1 MSRFFID
8 RPVFAWVIAIGMM
21 LAGAIS
27 LVSLPVAQYP
37 SIAPTAIL
45 ISVNYPGASAETVQ
59 STVVQVI
66 EQQLSGIDH
75 LLYFSSESDKD
86 GSVAIVLSFEQG
98 TDPDIAQVQVQ
109 NKVQLAL
116 PRLPS
121 AVQQQGLRVVKS
133 TQNFLVIV
141 AFVSRDGS
149 MNGVDLAD
157 FVASNVQEPISRT
170 AGVGD
175 YFLFGS
181 EYAMRI
187 WLDPARLNNFSL
199 TPADVSAAIQAQNV
213 QVASGELGGLPARA
227 GQQLNATIIGPSYLQ
242 TPEQFGAILLKV
254 ESTGAQVLLRDVAR
268 IEFGGVTY
276 GTDAQVDGKPAAAL
290 AVKLAGGANA
300 LDTVTRVKAT
310 IEQLRPGFPENVDVV
325 YPYDTSPFIRLSITE
340 VAKTLLEAV
349 VLVFLIIYLFLQK
362 LRATLVPTMVVPI
375 VLLST
380 CGVLAAAGYSIN
392 TLTMFGM
399 VLAIGLLVDDAIVV
413 VENVERLMA
422 DEHLSPR
429 QATRKTMDQISGA
442 LVGIALV
449 LSAVLLPMAFFG
461 GSTGVIYRQF
471 SITIV
476 TSMVLSVFVAL
487 VFTPPL
493 CATLLRV
500 PTARHRP
507 ARHGPDGIRPPR
519 QGFFGWF
526 NRGFDRANARYGGG
540 VAGMVKR
547 PTSSLMIFAGIVAIM
562 AVLYLRIPSGFLP
575 DEDQGVMFVA
585 VTGPPGSTSSRTAA
599 VLAGVNKYFHTE
611 EDESVASVMTV
622 NGFGFG
628 GRGQNSGLAFVKL
641 KDWSVRPGRANHVE
655 AITARALR
663 RFTGFKDAFV
673 FAFAPPA
680 VLELGNA
687 TGFDFELLDRG
698 NVGRDRLLAA
708 RDQLLAMAA
717 TEPTLTGVRPN
728 GIDDEPQYKIVID
741 HEKARALGI
750 TLADINDTLSTAW
763 GSAYVNDFLDRG
775 RVKRVYLQG
784 EENSR
789 MLPDDLGTW
798 YVRNRTGQ
806 MVAFSAFAHGEWS
819 YGSPKL
825 ERYNGVASM
834 EILGAPAPGKSTG
847 TAMATMERLARRL
860 PAGIGFDWTGLSY
873 EERKSG
879 SQAGALYTIS
889 LIVVFLSLAALYE
902 SWAMP
907 TAVLMVVPLG
917 VIGAVLATTLR
928 GMAND
933 VYFQVGLLTTIGL
946 AAKNAIL
953 IVEFAK
959 ANFERGESPV
969 VSVLEAARQRLR
981 PILMTSLAFM
991 LGVLPLAIATGAGS
1005 GGQNAIGTVVVG
1017 GMLSATILAIFF
1029 VPVFFVAVVRLF
1041 RVKPAAREDDEAP
1054 INAVPDLAE
1063 PVARPAGE

>member
-1 MSRFFID
+1 
-8 RPVFAWVIAIGMM
+8 
-21 LAGAIS
+21 
-27 LVSLPVAQYP
+27 
-37 SIAPTAIL
+37 
-45 ISVNYPGASAETVQ
+45 
-59 STVVQVI
+59 
-66 EQQLSGIDH
+66 
-75 LLYFSSESDKD
+75 
-86 GSVAIVLSFEQG
+86 
-98 TDPDIAQVQVQ
+98 
-109 NKVQLAL
+109 
-116 PRLPS
+116 
-121 AVQQQGLRVVKS
+121 
-133 TQNFLVIV
+133 
-141 AFVSRDGS
+141 
-149 MNGVDLAD
+149 
-157 FVASNVQEPISRT
+157 
-170 AGVGD
+170 
-175 YFLFGS
+175 
-181 EYAMRI
+181 
-187 WLDPARLNNFSL
+187 
-199 TPADVSAAIQAQNV
+199 
-213 QVASGELGGLPARA
+213 VASGELGGLPARA
-227 GQQLNATIIGPSYLQ
+227 GQQLNATIIGPSYLR

-300 LDTVTRVKAT
+300 LDTVARVKAT
-310 IEQLRPGFPENVDVV
+310 IEQLRPDFPENVDVV

-349 VLVFLIIYLFLQK
+349 VLVFLILYLFLQN
-362 LRATLVPTMVVPI
+362 LRATLVPTIAVPI
-375 VLLST
+375 VLLGT

-422 DEHLSPR
+422 EEHLSPR

-449 LSAVLLPMAFFG
+449 LCAVLLPMAFFG

-493 CATLLRV
+493 CATLLLAPRGT
-500 PTARHRP
+500 PSGTPRGTPRARQ
-507 ARHGPDGIRPPR
+507 GPDGVRPR
-519 QGFFGWF
+519 RRRFFGWF
-526 NRGFDRANARYGGG
+526 NRTFDRANSRYGSG

-547 PTSSLMIFAGIVAIM
+547 PTISLTVFAGIVAVM
-562 AVLYLRIPSGFLP
+562 GVLYLRIPSGFLP
-575 DEDQGVMFVA
+575 DEDQGVVFVA

-599 VLAGVNKYFHTE
+599 VLADVNGYFHTR
-611 EDESVASVMTV
+611 EDANVASVLTV

-641 KDWSVRPGRANHVE
+641 KDWSVRPGDANHVE
-655 AITARALR
+655 AVTVRALR

-680 VLELGNA
+680 VMELGGA

-698 NVGRDRLLAA
+698 NVGHDRLLAA

-717 TEPTLTGVRPN
+717 TDPKLTGVRAN

-750 TLADINDTLSTAW
+750 TLADINNTLSTAW
-763 GSAYVNDFLDRG
+763 GSAYVDDFLDRG
-775 RVKRVYLQG
+775 RVKRVYIQG
-784 EENSR
+784 EQNSR

-798 YVRNRTGQ
+798 YVRNRIGQ

-834 EILGAPAPGKSTG
+834 EILGAPAPGQSTG
-847 TAMATMERLARRL
+847 TAMAVMERLAHQL

-879 SQAGALYTIS
+879 SQAGALYAIS

-981 PILMTSLAFM
+981 PILMTSLAFI

-1005 GGQNAIGTVVVG
+1005 GGQNAIGTVVIG

-1041 RVKPAAREDDEAP
+1041 QVKPATRVGDEVPFIPA
-1054 INAVPDLAE
+1054 PDLAE
-1063 PVARPAGE
+1063 PVGE